1 MTITLRDA
9 RGPEGIVVYAI
20 GDIHGR
26 LDLLTKMHETIAR
39 DRSSRKAA
47 DWRVVHLGDYI
58 DRGPDTRGVID
69 FLTAALAADK
79 RMITL
84 AGNHDAGL
92 LEFLREPTK
101 SIVFTDHGGD
111 RTMQSYG
118 VHLDPRSLADG
129 RDALA
134 RVLPESHLRFLQD
147 LKLWVEFGDFF
158 FCHAGIRPG
167 VPLEM
172 QDPRDLMW
180 IRQEFLNHRGL
191 HDKIIVH
198 GHTPSPHA
206 EMMDNRVNVDT
217 AAFQTGR
224 LTALVIDGS
233 EKQILTVQG

>member
-1 MTITLRDA
+1 MTVRLRDA
-9 RGPEGIVVYAI
+9 KGPEGIVVYAI
-20 GDIHGR
+20 GDVHGR
-26 LDLLTKMHETIAR
+26 LDLLTKMHQTVAR
-39 DRSSRKAA
+39 DRQSRKAA

-58 DRGPDTRGVID
+58 DRGPDTRGVIE
-69 FLTAALAADK
+69 FLIAALGDK
-79 RMITL
+79 RMIAL

-118 VHLDPRSLADG
+118 VKMDRGSLAG
-129 RDALA
+129 SRDALA
-134 RVLPESHLRFLQD
+134 KALPDPHLRFLQD

-158 FCHAGIRPG
+158 FCHAGIRPD

-172 QDPRDLMW
+172 QDPRDLLW